1 MYAANF
7 TLSVVE
13 PSAGSPPGMRGVC
26 VDIAGGTGARWYT
39 VDLWACHP
47 LPPKTCHADGV
58 CSSDYQHQQLR
69 YDVSTKLLS
78 AATPPDGV
86 TGCNA
91 QCLTLVGS
99 QPNSAGGQPVTQ
111 PEPSLPGQGGYDP
124 AGNDVPV
131 DGAEECSSTAP
142 LTLLPQDHGD
152 ESPACLDGS
161 PYGLYHVKSRRNST
175 KWTVYLEGG
184 GWCSDEIACLAR
196 ANSSLGSSRLFPPT
210 HACSCMNTVN
220 GTGLDPD
227 CNCVFL
233 KYGDGGSF
241 AGFRR
246 KPWPVPGTNST
257 LTFRGIKNVDA
268 GVQWALDNGMSN
280 ATELVVAGISA
291 GGLSVFLHADR
302 IATAARKGAPK
313 LTQVTAAP
321 DVGMFIDHGNFAH
334 TTGVPNKPSFGTAN
348 FTTQMLY
355 IAQMQNLTF
364 GADGGL
370 SSACKALHPSDPLLC
385 FMAPY
390 VAPTVQTP
398 TFMWN
403 SRFDQFQLGA
413 ILQLSNFTTAQQQKA
428 VVEFGESFL
437 SQVAPFLV
445 RALSQLPAPVRLSPP
460 ALAPALV
467 LCAHWADSLRG

>member
-1 MYAANF
+1 MYATNF
-7 TLSVVE
+7 TLSVVD

-26 VDIAGGTGARWYT
+26 VDIHGGTGSRWYT

-91 QCLTLVGS
+91 QCLTL
-99 QPNSAGGQPVTQ
+99 GQPD
-111 PEPSLPGQGGYDP
+111 PSCIPGQGSCDP
-124 AGNDVPV
+124 AGKDVPV
-131 DGAEECSSTAP
+131 DGAKECSSTAP
-142 LTLLPQDHGD
+142 LTLLPQDQGD

-175 KWTVYLEGG
+175 KWTIYLEGG
-184 GWCSDEIACLAR
+184 GWCSDEVLCLAR

-227 CNCVFL
+227 CNCVYL
-233 KYGDGGSF
+233 PYGDGGSF
-241 AGFRR
+241 AGYRR
-246 KPWPVPGTNST
+246 MPWPVPGTKSAG
-257 LTFRGIKNVDA
+257 LWFRGIKNLDA
-268 GVQWALDNGMSN
+268 GVQWALDNGMSD
-280 ATELVVAGISA
+280 ATELVVTGISA
-291 GGLSVFLHADR
+291 GGLSAFLHADR
-302 IATAARKGAPK
+302 IAAAARKGALK

-321 DVGMFIDHGNFAH
+321 DVGMFINHENFAH
-334 TTGVPNKPSFGTAN
+334 TTGVPNKPSFGSTAN

-355 IAQMQNLTF
+355 IAQMQNMTF
-364 GADGGL
+364 GEDGGL
-370 SSACKALHPSDPLLC
+370 SSACKTLHPSDPLLC

-413 ILQLSNFTTAQQQKA
+413 ILQLSNFTTAQQKKA

-445 RALSQLPAPVRLSPP
+445 RVLNCQPCFVRPFQLQLQICARL
-460 ALAPALV
+460 
-467 LCAHWADSLRG
+467 G

>member
-1 MYAANF
+1 
-7 TLSVVE
+7 
-13 PSAGSPPGMRGVC
+13 MRGVC
-26 VDIAGGTGARWYT
+26 VDIHGGTGGRWYT

-47 LPPKTCHADGV
+47 LPPKTCHVDGV

-91 QCLTLVGS
+91 QCLTL
-99 QPNSAGGQPVTQ
+99 GQPD
-111 PEPSLPGQGGYDP
+111 PSCIPGQGSCDP
-124 AGNDVPV
+124 AGKDVPV
-131 DGAEECSSTAP
+131 DGAKECSSTAP
-142 LTLLPQDHGD
+142 LTLLPQDQGD

-175 KWTVYLEGG
+175 KWTIYLEGG
-184 GWCSDEIACLAR
+184 GWCSDEVECLAR
-196 ANSSLGSSRLFPPT
+196 TNSSLGSSRLFPPT

-268 GVQWALDNGMSN
+268 SVQWALDNGMSS

-302 IATAARKGAPK
+302 IAAAARKGALK

-321 DVGMFIDHGNFAH
+321 DVGMFIDHDNFAH
-334 TTGVPNKPSFGTAN
+334 TSGVPNKPSFGSTAN

-355 IAQMQNLTF
+355 IAKMQNMTF
-364 GADGGL
+364 GEDGGL
-370 SSACKALHPSDPLLC
+370 SSACETLHPSDPLLC

-413 ILQLSNFTTAQQQKA
+413 ILQLSNFTTAQQKKA

-445 RALSQLPAPVRLSPP
+445 RVLSCQPRFVCPLQLQLQ
-460 ALAPALV
+460 LQF
-467 LCAHWADSLRG
+467 CAHWADSLRG